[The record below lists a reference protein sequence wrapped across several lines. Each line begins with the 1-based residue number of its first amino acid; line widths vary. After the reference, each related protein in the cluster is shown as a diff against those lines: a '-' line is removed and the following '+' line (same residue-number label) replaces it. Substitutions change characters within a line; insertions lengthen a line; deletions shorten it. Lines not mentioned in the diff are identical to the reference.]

1 MHRAEPSA
9 GLIRITGTGD
19 QLPPES
25 VITFHRIAR
34 SASTGIRDHV
44 RPERAVID
52 GTAAYNA
59 DHYRLSPFYDLA
71 KIAATRMAWAHA

>member
-9 GLIRITGTGD
+9 GPIRITGTGD

-25 VITFHRIAR
+25 VITFHRIAW

-44 RPERAVID
+44 RPERASYSSLPR
-52 GTAAYNA
+52 GMTGRRTAL
-59 DHYRLSPFYDLA
+59 RGVLSPPP
-71 KIAATRMAWAHA
+71 